1 MGSCKGHEQA
11 AFSMGLRECYHYEDI
26 HFSAPAMAK
35 FSKAL
40 AKERSLCEV
49 TLPFCHT
56 ILSER
61 FGAPIE
67 LGNWDHGVRIGSF
80 KNEINPSKNI
90 LTDGDVSKRQ
100 QVLMEAIDL
109 LSQEGIR
116 PTLIV
121 DGPLTIL
128 TNVLGF
134 ETTFRLFRK
143 MPEAVHGMMAQIEQ
157 AILAYVVAVGTRT
170 GAASD
175 EGASGKWEISAISF
189 ADPVASEKI
198 LGAKVFNALARPHL
212 ESLIKSFEPF
222 QAQGVVV
229 KICPVL
235 YKELGL
241 AGGGFLSL
249 CQSGKLNCDIIS

>member
-11 AFSMGLRECYHYEDI
+11 AVSMGLRERYQYADI
-26 HFSAPAMAK
+26 HFAAPAMAA

-40 AKERSLCEV
+40 AKERESCDV

-80 KNEINPSKNI
+80 EKEITPFKNT
-90 LTDGDVSKRQ
+90 LTDGGASKRQ
-100 QVLMEAIDL
+100 QVLMKAIDL

-134 ETTFRLFRK
+134 ENTFRLFRK
-143 MPEAVHGMMAQIEQ
+143 TPDVIHGMMAQIEQ
-157 AILAYVVAVGTRT
+157 AILDYVGAVA
-170 GAASD
+170 AATHSD
-175 EGASGKWEISAISF
+175 GGIKAKWAISALSF

-212 ESLIKSFEPF
+212 KSLIESFELF
-222 QAQGVVV
+222 QAQGIVV

-235 YKELGL
+235 YEELGL
-241 AGGGFLSL
+241 AGGEVLSV
-249 CQSGKLNCDIIS
+249 CQSGKKFHIKKD